1 MQKTVERIP
10 VWKMV
15 MYSLGQF
22 GWSLLSAVSTL
33 LTYFYI
39 PPETGEAAF
48 PLLVTRE
55 AVFGMTIVGVSGFLA
70 QAAGLFFDPL
80 MGALSDRS
88 KSKLG
93 RRRYFLLISSL
104 PMAIIC
110 YLIFSPP
117 SSAPGR
123 LNVAWVVSAVV
134 LFNIFMSVYRM
145 PYGALIPE
153 LGHTSKDRM
162 LLCTVTSVTWALG
175 FLVGGSL
182 VYNVK
187 DIFQTTFGMSP
198 VSAFRTVVAIYSA
211 MGFVLLCIPVIFVDE
226 KRYCTGYVSPETPIE
241 AITKAFS
248 NRDFVIFTAST
259 TVYSMADVFLQLGI
273 VYFMTVLI
281 GLKETWVGIFG
292 TSMFAL
298 SFVWYFFVNVAAA
311 KISKKKIV
319 IFAFFI
325 QALVYVMIY
334 MARQV
339 PVPLMV
345 WVWTIIVLQSIVAAT
360 TGIVPGAIN
369 ADIIRADSIRTGVQ
383 REASFMGASS
393 LFMKIPLA
401 LPPLVF
407 PSLLLLGRSPENN
420 TGVRLAAL
428 IAFGLMASAL
438 IVLLFYN
445 EKRTLETLAEEKVP
459 DSIRP
464 DNIR

>member
-10 VWKMV
+10 VWKMI

-22 GWSLLSAVSTL
+22 GWSLLSAVATL

-48 PLLVTRE
+48 PILVTRE
-55 AVFGMTIVGVSGFLA
+55 AVLGMTIVGVSGFLA
-70 QAAGLFFDPL
+70 QAVGLFFDPL

-88 KSKLG
+88 KSRFG

-104 PMAIIC
+104 PLAILC

-117 SSAPGR
+117 SASPGR
-123 LNVAWVVSAVV
+123 LNSAWVISAVV

-182 VYNVK
+182 IYNAK
-187 DIFQTTFGMSP
+187 DIFQTSFSMSP
-198 VSAFRTVVAIYSA
+198 VSAFRTVVVIYSVI
-211 MGFVLLCIPVIFVDE
+211 GFVLLCIPVIFLDE
-226 KRYCTGYVSPETPIE
+226 KRYCTGYVSTETPIQS
-241 AITKAFS
+241 IMKAFS
-248 NRDFVIFTAST
+248 NRDFVIFTASS
-259 TVYSMADVFLQLGI
+259 TVYSMADVILQLGI

-298 SFVWYFFVNVAAA
+298 SFVWYFFVNLAAA

-319 IFAFFI
+319 IFAFII
-325 QALVYVMIY
+325 QALIYIMIY
-334 MARQV
+334 MARQA
-339 PVPLMV
+339 PVPIMAWV
-345 WVWTIIVLQSIVAAT
+345 WVIIVLQSIVAAT

-383 REASFMGASS
+383 REASFIGASS
-393 LFMKIPLA
+393 FFMKIPLA

-407 PSLLLLGRSPENN
+407 PSLLLLGRSPEHS

-428 IAFGLMASAL
+428 IAFGLMASAMV
-438 IVLLFYN
+438 ILLFYN
-445 EKRTLETLAEEKVP
+445 EKRTLETLAEEKTP
-459 DSIRP
+459 AGQI
-464 DNIR
+464 

>member
-1 MQKTVERIP
+1 MQNTVERIP
-10 VWKMV
+10 VWKMI

-22 GWSLLSAVSTL
+22 GWSLLAAVATL

-39 PPETGEAAF
+39 PPETGEASF

-55 AVFGMTIVGVSGFLA
+55 AVLGMTIVGISGFLA

-80 MGALSDRS
+80 MGALSDRN
-88 KSKLG
+88 KSRLG

-104 PMAIIC
+104 PLAILC

-117 SSAPGR
+117 SASPGR
-123 LNVAWVVSAVV
+123 LNSTWVIAAVV

-175 FLVGGSL
+175 FLVGGQLISAA
-182 VYNVK
+182 K
-187 DIFQTTFGMSP
+187 DVFQTSFGMSP
-198 VSAFRTVVAIYSA
+198 VIAFRTVVAICSIL
-211 MGFVLLCIPVIFVDE
+211 GFILLCIPVIFVDE
-226 KRYCTGYVSPETPIE
+226 KRYCTGFVSTETPIQS
-241 AITKAFS
+241 IMKAFS
-248 NRDFVIFTAST
+248 NRDFVIFTASN
-259 TVYSMADVFLQLGI
+259 TVYSMADVILQLAL
-273 VYFMTVLI
+273 VYFITVLI
-281 GLKETWVGIFG
+281 GLKESWVAVFG
-292 TSMFAL
+292 ASCFGL
-298 SFVWYFFVNVAAA
+298 SFLWYFFVNVAAA

-339 PVPLMV
+339 PVPVMV
-345 WVWTIIVLQSIVAAT
+345 WAWIIIVLQSIVAAT
-360 TGIVPGAIN
+360 TGIVPGAIS

-383 REASFMGASS
+383 REASFGGASS
-393 LFMKIPLA
+393 FFMKIPLA

-407 PSLLLLGRSPENN
+407 PSLLLMGRSPEHS

-428 IAFGLMASAL
+428 IAFGLMAGAMV
-438 IVLLFYN
+438 ILLFYN
-445 EKRTLETLAEEKVP
+445 EKRTLETLSEEKTP
-459 DSIRP
+459 SG
-464 DNIR
+464 

>member
-10 VWKMV
+10 VWKMI

-22 GWSLLSAVSTL
+22 GWSLLSAVATL

-55 AVFGMTIVGVSGFLA
+55 AIFGMTVVGISGFLA
-70 QAAGLFFDPL
+70 QAVGLFFDPL

-88 KSKLG
+88 KSKMG

-104 PMAIIC
+104 PLAIIC

-187 DIFQTTFGMSP
+187 DIFQTSFGMSP
-198 VSAFRTVVAIYSA
+198 VSAFRTVVAIYSI
-211 MGFVLLCIPVIFVDE
+211 MGFVLLCLPVIFVDE
-226 KRYCTGYVSPETPIE
+226 KRYCTGFVSPEAPIE
-241 AITKAFS
+241 SIKKTFH
-248 NRDFVIFTAST
+248 NRDFVIFTASN
-259 TVYSMADVFLQLGI
+259 TVYSMADAVLTLGI
-273 VYFMTVLI
+273 VYFMTVLL

-292 TSMFAL
+292 GSMFAL

-311 KISKKKIV
+311 KISKKKMV
-319 IFAFFI
+319 IFAFFL
-325 QALVYVMIY
+325 QAIVYIMIY

-407 PSLLLLGRSPENN
+407 PSLLLLGRSPEHN

-428 IAFGLMASAL
+428 IAFGLMATA
-438 IVLLFYN
+438 IIILLFYN
-445 EKRTLETLAEEKVP
+445 EKRTLETLAEEKAPEKV
-459 DSIRP
+459 SAH
-464 DNIR
+464 NE